1 MEIRESLLW
10 AESLVEGLRIF
21 ESSGQLM
28 MVVGIFRFLI
38 ILKKGLNICLSIV
51 HAHMYNSSWAN
62 TSFMLM

>member
-38 ILKKGLNICLSIV
+38 ILKKGLIYVS
-51 HAHMYNSSWAN
+51 A
-62 TSFMLM
+62 